1 MSKSSVLC
9 VGRTTSLLKNLLF
22 FCLKL
27 LNEKFYFQLM
37 NLKKN
42 VIFLNFQT
50 CKNIQRTLKCTIL
63 NMFLLYNGMGSPAG
77 LFFANNN
84 KNETKIVCGNTIV
97 FLQKYNNNK
106 KKWCHEATTT
116 WCSCV
121 INGIVALFLLVVV
134 FNIYKFFSLTIF
146 FCWYMK
152 QCGMAYK

>member
-1 MSKSSVLC
+1 
-9 VGRTTSLLKNLLF
+9 
-22 FCLKL
+22 
-27 LNEKFYFQLM
+27 M

-63 NMFLLYNGMGSPAG
+63 NMFLLYNGMGSSVG
-77 LFFANNN
+77 FFSANNN

-134 FNIYKFFSLTIF
+134 FKIYINFSHSQFFFAGIWNSVAWHTNNKIF
-146 FCWYMK
+146 IKTAW
-152 QCGMAYK
+152 QLEPDGG